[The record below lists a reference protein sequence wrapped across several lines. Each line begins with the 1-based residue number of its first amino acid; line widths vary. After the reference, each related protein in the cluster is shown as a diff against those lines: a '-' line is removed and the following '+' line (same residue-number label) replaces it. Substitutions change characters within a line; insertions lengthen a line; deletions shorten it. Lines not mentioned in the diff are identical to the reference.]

1 MIKTDRLTLKA
12 YSYEDQ
18 EKMIQLLTND
28 KVKETYM
35 IPDFKTK
42 EEAILMFK
50 KLQVFSY
57 SEEHY
62 ELGIYKDNE
71 LIGFINDVEIAG
83 DKIEIGYVIEPKFQN
98 RGYATEVLKAA
109 IDDLFK
115 RGFNKIIAG
124 AFESNKA
131 SYRVMEKCGM
141 KRIDKEEDI
150 TYHNRVQHCIYYG
163 ITKGDI

>member
-1 MIKTDRLTLKA
+1 
-12 YSYEDQ
+12 
-18 EKMIQLLTND
+18 MIQLLTNE

-115 RGFNKIIAG
+115 RGFNKIIA
-124 AFESNKA
+124 
-131 SYRVMEKCGM
+131 
-141 KRIDKEEDI
+141 
-150 TYHNRVQHCIYYG
+150 
-163 ITKGDI
+163 